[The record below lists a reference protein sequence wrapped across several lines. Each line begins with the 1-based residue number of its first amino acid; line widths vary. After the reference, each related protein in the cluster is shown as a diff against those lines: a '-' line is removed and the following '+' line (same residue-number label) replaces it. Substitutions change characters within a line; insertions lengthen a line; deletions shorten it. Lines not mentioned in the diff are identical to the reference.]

1 MNSIRKEWNDIDIG
15 SRHLIILVPF
25 FFVFMFVNTAIYQA
39 IHNMNEPNIECGGF
53 NVSYID
59 AFQYLQTVAFTI
71 GYGHISPL
79 CSGGRIYTFAFAYF
93 TIPLVVYIFTLSG
106 RKIADLVSTSGSK
119 VLKAIAHPLLRDVL
133 IMLLLDFFIFIAM
146 MIIPAAIVPT
156 LPSDYGEPYSYGDH
170 LWYVFAS
177 VTTIGFGDVIG
188 GLADS
193 DSTDPNVHHIT
204 NFYWVAKMGFLMVA
218 LSFMASSLMIKYQ
231 MVVDHIYGPMPL
243 KSGRRKLFDDDTA
256 NDGIEATDRNSS

>member
-146 MIIPAAIVPT
+146 MIIPAAMVPNNSNFG
-156 LPSDYGEPYSYGDH
+156 SDSSYGDN

-188 GLADS
+188 GLTNNY
-193 DSTDPNVHHIT
+193 STDSNVHHQT

-243 KSGRRKLFDDDTA
+243 KSGRQKLFDDDTA
-256 NDGIEATDRNSS
+256 NDGIEVIDRSPS